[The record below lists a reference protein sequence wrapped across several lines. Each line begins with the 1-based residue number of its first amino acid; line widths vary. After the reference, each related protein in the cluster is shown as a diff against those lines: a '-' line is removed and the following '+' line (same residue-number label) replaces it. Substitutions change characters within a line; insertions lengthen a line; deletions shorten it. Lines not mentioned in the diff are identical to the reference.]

1 VSDARLDALA
11 ESARNRGLKLVRSR
25 IRTPGKGDF
34 GKVGLTGAKGE
45 AVFGFKG
52 KALAATAEEA
62 EDYLRNL
69 GASDWGASL
78 DVPVAPRKK
87 SKAKVEPKR
96 AEAPPP
102 PPRPP
107 KPAVRVATQADAKA
121 LVPIIRL
128 LGHQVDEKGVR
139 KRIGLLG
146 DTLFVATLGDQVA
159 GICGVQVS
167 TMIQRDKPVGRITIL
182 VVAEEARGQA
192 LGRMLVEAAEKHF
205 RKAGCGLIEVTSRDE
220 HVKAHAFYRHM
231 GYERTSLRFAKEL

>member
-1 VSDARLDALA
+1 MSDARLDALA

-34 GKVGLTGAKGE
+34 GKVGLTDAKG
-45 AVFGFKG
+45 APVFGFQG
-52 KALAATAEEA
+52 KVLAATPEEA
-62 EDYLRNL
+62 ENYLRNL

-87 SKAKVEPKR
+87 PKRTAEPKTVT
-96 AEAPPP
+96 PPP
-102 PPRPP
+102 QP
-107 KPAVRVATQADAKA
+107 KPAIRAATDADAKA

-139 KRIGLLG
+139 KRIGELG
-146 DTLFVATLGDQVA
+146 DTILVATFGDVVA
-159 GICGVQVS
+159 GLCGIQVS

-182 VVAEEARGQA
+182 VVAEDARGES
-192 LGRMLVEAAEKHF
+192 LGRMLVEAAEARF

-220 HVKAHAFYRHM
+220 HAKAHAFYRHM
-231 GYERTSLRFAKEL
+231 GYERTSVRFAKEL